1 MLGRD
6 PSRGKFGLGYGLSP
20 KVIVDPHLLTAGTR
34 AGAWSQHTRTD
45 CRSRKRLGRHP
56 SRQSFGTAR
65 RIPHVGAGSH
75 LGSSLSPRR
84 AVLTGG
90 VSRRSGS
97 VACVRTDASPNEV
110 LARKCC
116 TPARGKSTSTFDN
129 CQSLTNPLCHCPRRY
144 CVQTGVVLCAHAATS
159 RLNEQ
164 IVDVAPRPAVVPVQG
179 CRLRGDVRPLS
190 TST

>member
-1 MLGRD
+1 MGTVAWTMVAHLALTSSQRDTQGCHHVHLYGR
-6 PSRGKFGLGYGLSP
+6 
-20 KVIVDPHLLTAGTR
+20 
-34 AGAWSQHTRTD
+34 GA
-45 CRSRKRLGRHP
+45 
-56 SRQSFGTAR
+56 TAR
-65 RIPHVGAGSH
+65 RNPPDAPLSSELQHCTAYPDFRPEATWAQP
-75 LGSSLSPRR
+75 LGPGR